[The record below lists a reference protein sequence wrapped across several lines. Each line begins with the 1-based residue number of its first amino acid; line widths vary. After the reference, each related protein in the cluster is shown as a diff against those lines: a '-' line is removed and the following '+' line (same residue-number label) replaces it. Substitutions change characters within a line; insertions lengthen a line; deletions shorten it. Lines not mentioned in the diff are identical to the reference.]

1 MNSCFVCTEDCSG
14 RAAEDG
20 AEKDA
25 AIALHQALIHAP
37 GNAALTHCVCC
48 RCFDDETG
56 TVGTNDLLTL
66 DRYALVSTGRRADD
80 HRSARDKN
88 GSTLDADK
96 IAMDQNDRAEGRER
110 AEPNVRI

>member
-1 MNSCFVCTEDCSG
+1 MRISDWSSDVCSSDLSG

-56 TVGTNDLLTL
+56 TVGTNDLFPL
-66 DRYALVSTGRRADD
+66 DRYALVSTGSRADD
-80 HRSARDKN
+80 PRTARDRSEERRVGK
-88 GSTLDADK
+88 GSVSTGSFRWWADH
-96 IAMDQNDRAEGRER
+96 
-110 AEPNVRI
+110 

>member
-25 AIALHQALIHAP
+25 AIALHQALIHEP

-48 RCFDDETG
+48 RCFADETG
-56 TVGTNDLLTL
+56 TVGTNDLFPL
-66 DRYALVSTGRRADD
+66 DRYALV
-80 HRSARDKN
+80 RSEEHTSELQSLMRISYAVFCLTKKN
-88 GSTLDADK
+88 K
-96 IAMDQNDRAEGRER
+96 K
-110 AEPNVRI
+110 